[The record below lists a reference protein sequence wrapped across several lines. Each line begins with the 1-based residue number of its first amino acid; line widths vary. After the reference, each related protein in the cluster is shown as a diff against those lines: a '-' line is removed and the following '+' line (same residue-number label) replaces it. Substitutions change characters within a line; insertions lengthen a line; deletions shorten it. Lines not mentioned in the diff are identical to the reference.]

1 MTARIR
7 TPTLKT
13 FVQPITPFLHE
24 DEPDLFAPS
33 WLARYALRCREKPD
47 LLDEIIAELESVV
60 LVLRTDEEIDKVWF
74 DCGVGYTA
82 SKGGIR
88 QFLTLALGAFETAKL
103 SMTIPIPHKR

>member
-1 MTARIR
+1 MTTRIR

-13 FVQPITPFLHE
+13 FVQPITPFLHH
-24 DEPDLFAPS
+24 DELDLFAPS
-33 WLARYALRCREKPD
+33 WLARYALRCRDTPD

-60 LVLRTDEEIDKVWF
+60 LFLRTDEEIDKVWF
-74 DCGVGYTA
+74 NCGIGYTA

-103 SMTIPIPHKR
+103 SMTVSMPGKR

>member
-1 MTARIR
+1 MK
-7 TPTLKT
+7 TPTLRN
-13 FVQPITPFLHE
+13 FVQPITPFLHH
-24 DEPDLFAPS
+24 DEPDLFGPS

-60 LVLRTDEEIDKVWF
+60 FGLRTDEEINKVWF
-74 DCGVGYTA
+74 NSFTGYTA

-103 SMTIPIPHKR
+103 SMSTPMKLPQE